1 LFDKFYDVKVI
12 FGIMELSD
20 PKAIRALAHPLRLD
34 LLELL
39 VAIGPA
45 TAAQCGRAMGASQAT
60 CSFHLRQLGKYGF
73 VEDAGPGPDRR
84 ERLWRIPAGR
94 PEVRIPGNAN
104 ATVARELHRVVV
116 QRAAQAMLDFADR
129 QDADSQHWHGKAG
142 LISAVAVLT
151 PDEAA
156 ELRRQWKALLEPYLT
171 RHGEPRLPGQ
181 RYVRY
186 LLAAT
191 PLADTEEAGSD

>member
-1 LFDKFYDVKVI
+1 
-12 FGIMELSD
+12 MELSD

-39 VAIGPA
+39 VATGPA
-45 TAAQCGRAMGASQAT
+45 TAAQCGRAIGVSQAT

-73 VEDAGPGPDRR
+73 VEDAGPGADRR

-94 PEVRIPGNAN
+94 PQVRIPGNAN
-104 ATVARELHRVVV
+104 ATAARELHRVLV

-129 QDADSQHWHGKAG
+129 QDPDSQPWHGQG

-151 PDEAA
+151 LDEAA

-171 RHGEPRLPGQ
+171 RHGQPRQPGQ

-191 PLADTEEAGSD
+191 PLADTEETGSD

>member
-1 LFDKFYDVKVI
+1 LFDKFHDAKVI
-12 FGIMELSD
+12 FDIVELSD

-39 VAIGPA
+39 VATGPA
-45 TAAQCGRAMGASQAT
+45 TAAQCGRAIGASQAT

-73 VEDAGPGPDRR
+73 VEDAGPGSDRR
-84 ERLWRIPAGR
+84 ERLWRIPAGQ

-104 ATVARELHRVVV
+104 ATVARELQRVVV

-129 QDADSQHWHGKAG
+129 QDPDSQHWHGQG

-151 PDEAA
+151 LDEAA
-156 ELRRQWKALLEPYLT
+156 ELRRQWKALLEPYIS
-171 RHGEPRLPGQ
+171 RHGQPRQPGQ

-191 PLADTEEAGSD
+191 PLADTEETGSD